1 MSQRPEV
8 RWILHVDM
16 DAFYASVEQRD
27 DPSLKGWPVIV
38 GGTGSRGV
46 VAAASYE
53 VRKFGVRS
61 AMPMREAL
69 RRCPDAVC
77 IRPRMSHYQSVSR
90 QIFAVF
96 AEYTPLVEGLS
107 LDEAFLDVTAST
119 AALGP
124 ARDIAAAIKHRIL
137 ERTQLTCSVGVAP
150 NKLVAKIA
158 SELEKPD
165 GLVIV
170 APGEVNALL
179 DPLPLR
185 RLFGLGPKTA
195 PRVEALGIRTLGELR
210 HSKPDVLRPVFG
222 RYAERVQHRA
232 AGIDDRP
239 VVPDLEEV
247 QISAEETFDTDIDDH
262 AQLRSELFR
271 LADRSGARLRERGLS
286 ASCVIVKIRRTDF
299 TTYTRQRHIEPP
311 TQETRVIARVAVELL
326 DAWLATQPHTALRL
340 LGVGVTELGP
350 AVQLDLFTAPESAR
364 NQHLDG
370 ALDRIR
376 GRFGRF
382 AVARASSLPDASEVH
397 ADDEHPRKPRN

>member
-1 MSQRPEV
+1 MPRAET

-27 DPSLKGWPVIV
+27 DRSIRGRPVIV
-38 GGTGSRGV
+38 GGTGPRGV

-69 RRCPDAVC
+69 RRCPDAIC
-77 IRPRMSHYQSVSR
+77 IRPRMTHYQSVSR

-107 LDEAFLDVTAST
+107 LDEAFLDVTASI
-119 AALGP
+119 AAFGP
-124 ARDIAAAIKHRIL
+124 ARDIAAAIKRRVL

-170 APGEVNALL
+170 QPGEVNGLL

-195 PRVEALGIRTLGELR
+195 PRMEALGIRTLGELR
-210 HSKPDVLRPVFG
+210 RARAELLRPVFG
-222 RYAERVQHRA
+222 RHAERVQQRA
-232 AGIDDRP
+232 AGIDDRH
-239 VVPDLEEV
+239 VVPDLDEV
-247 QISAEETFDTDIDDH
+247 QISTEETFDTDIDDH
-262 AQLRSELFR
+262 ARLRSELFR
-271 LADRSGARLRERGLS
+271 LADRSGARLRERGL
-286 ASCVIVKIRRTDF
+286 AATCVTVKIRRADF

-311 TQETRVIARVAVELL
+311 TPETRVIARVAVELL
-326 DAWLATQPHTALRL
+326 DVWLRTHPTSALRL
-340 LGVGVTELGP
+340 LGVGVSGLAP
-350 AVQLDLFTAPESAR
+350 ALQLDLFTAPESAR

-382 AVARASSLPDASEVH
+382 AVARASSLPDASEAH